1 MENTAIRKEMV
12 YFVYVLTDGSR
23 YIYRRADGKFAPT
36 SSEVMADKFTKKQA
50 EGILKCSLP
59 KALRGIFRAER
70 CDDKEACVKEVKEK
84 TLKEIPK
91 ATEDQNIKRWI
102 MKIETLNGLVDEA
115 TKRKDELYEKL
126 SDVDQELSDLAHYC
140 EAQNLNAAEGYKA
153 YKMIHD
159 ARVRRR
165 SIKNELS
172 VVTIICKNTNKDEIV
187 NIINSLNN
195 VTYKPR
201 KLNGL
206 FDL

>member
-1 MENTAIRKEMV
+1 M
-12 YFVYVLTDGSR
+12 YVLTDGSR

-50 EGILKCSLP
+50 EGILKSSLP
-59 KALRGIFRAER
+59 KALRNIFRAER
-70 CDDKEACVKEVKEK
+70 CDDREECVKEVKEQ
-84 TLKEIPK
+84 TFKEIPK
-91 ATEDQNIKRWI
+91 VTDDQNIKRWI
-102 MKIETLNGLVDEA
+102 GKIETLNGLIDEA
-115 TKRKDELYEKL
+115 SKRKDELCEKL

-172 VVTIICKNTNKDEIV
+172 VVTIICKNTSKDEIV
-187 NIINSLNN
+187 NIVNNLNN